1 MHFPLRGNGVES
13 PPVRLPFPVLI
24 FLPIA
29 RLAPGAEAPAPV
41 PPPAVT
47 ARLSVPPAEI
57 NVIGDPV
64 TLTWHFSNAAP
75 KPMAFVWEA
84 CCRLNGRLTVSEGG
98 VDLPRIPPGPAAAH
112 AFAKPAIILPGRE
125 NAFESMLADWVDIR
139 RTGRYA
145 IRGAYVGVL
154 PEQKPPYPR
163 SVELWRGEAATTPV
177 DVALTSV
184 DDYLAQRERRAAQ
197 RGLHARVTGPAR
209 FPAAGELTLQLH
221 VRNTG
226 PAALAWQWP
235 LDADLWIVDA
245 TGRRIQRKP
254 TKPAGTEA
262 AVVLAT
268 GAEWSAPF
276 AVTTADLNGSPFGD
290 YRVFVD
296 FPGQGNRGRV
306 PAQPW
311 TVRWEL
317 DAAETA
323 ALLNAAAANANPR
336 NPPLRQLRQYLGPL
350 APVLAAVPESSLTP
364 PGAALRRQLQLAAC
378 LVELPVRIGR
388 ITLPFTVSAGGSWRC
403 PEPLV
408 TRCAPGDL
416 REQVR
421 AVVGVRRHLNAE
433 FDAQLQPGATT
444 TAADLRLAATDLAD
458 LENGWAAPPRLIGL
472 VAPGN
477 VPGAVT
483 FPRRPAPANGVL
495 RLSAGGDAGLRATV
509 AWSTDGQP
517 AAADRWPAWSERTLA
532 APADF
537 EAHLASRVQG
547 TPQLVIVAD
556 ARLPWRTLQP
566 WLEPVLQR
574 GWQAEL
580 VTRE

>member
-1 MHFPLRGNGVES
+1 MRG
-13 PPVRLPFPVLI
+13 
-24 FLPIA
+24 
-29 RLAPGAEAPAPV
+29 APGADTA
-41 PPPAVT
+41 AVT
-47 ARLSVPPAEI
+47 ARLSIPPAEI

-139 RTGRYA
+139 RTGHYA
-145 IRGAYVGVL
+145 VRGTYVGVL

-163 SVELWRGEAATTPV
+163 SVELWRGEAATAPV
-177 DVALTSV
+177 EVALTSV
-184 DDYLAQRERRAAQ
+184 DDYLAQRAARVAQ
-197 RGLHARVTGPAR
+197 GGLDARVTGPAR
-209 FPAAGELTLQLH
+209 VPATGELTLQVR
-221 VRNTG
+221 VRNAGRT
-226 PAALAWQWP
+226 ALAWRWP

-245 TGRRIQRKP
+245 AGRRIQRKP
-254 TKPAGTEA
+254 TNPAGVETE
-262 AVVLAT
+262 VMLAP

-276 AVTTADLNGSPFGD
+276 AITAADLNGGPFGD

-296 FPGQGNRGRV
+296 FPAQGDRTRV

-311 TVRWEL
+311 AVRWDLAPSE
-317 DAAETA
+317 AA
-323 ALLNAAAANANPR
+323 ALLNAAAAGNNPR
-336 NPPLRQLRQYLGPL
+336 NPPLRLLRQYLGPL
-350 APVLAAVPESSLTP
+350 APVLAAIPAGALTP
-364 PGAALRRQLQLAAC
+364 AAEPLRRQLQLAAC
-378 LVELPVRIGR
+378 LVELPVRAGR
-388 ITLPFTVSAGGSWRC
+388 ITLPVAVAAGATWRC
-403 PEPLV
+403 TEPIVGRCTPED
-408 TRCAPGDL
+408 A

-433 FDAQLQPGATT
+433 CDVQLAPDAMATV
-444 TAADLRLAATDLAD
+444 ADLRQTAAELGELVSD
-458 LENGWAAPPRLIGL
+458 WAAPPRVIGA

-477 VPGAVT
+477 VPGAVN

-495 RLSAGGDAGLRATV
+495 RLTGAGPGLRATI
-509 AWSTDGQP
+509 AWSADGQTSAP
-517 AAADRWPAWSERTLA
+517 TGWPDWAEKGLA
-532 APADF
+532 SPADF
-537 EAHLASRVQG
+537 DAHLGARVQG
-547 TPQLVIVAD
+547 TPQLVIIAD
-556 ARLPWRTLQP
+556 PGLVWRTLQP

-580 VTRE
+580 IIPE

>member
-1 MHFPLRGNGVES
+1 MRVWFPISLLLV
-13 PPVRLPFPVLI
+13 V
-24 FLPIA
+24 A
-29 RLAPGAEAPAPV
+29 RCAPGADA
-41 PPPAVT
+41 PAVT
-47 ARLSVPPAEI
+47 ARLSTPPAEI

-145 IRGAYVGVL
+145 IRGSYVGVL

-163 SVELWRGEAATTPV
+163 SIELWRGEAATAAV

-184 DDYLAQRERRAAQ
+184 EDYLAQRVSRAAQ
-197 RGLHARVTGPAR
+197 RGLDARVTGPAR
-209 FPAAGELTLQLH
+209 FPATGELILQLH

-226 PAALAWQWP
+226 SAPLAWQWP

-254 TKPAGTEA
+254 TKPAGADETVTVA
-262 AVVLAT
+262 P
-268 GAEWSAPF
+268 GAEWSTPF
-276 AVTTADLNGSPFGD
+276 NVTAADLNGSPFGD

-296 FPGQGNRGRV
+296 FPPQDDRGRV

-311 TVRWEL
+311 PIRWEL
-317 DAAETA
+317 GSGETA
-323 ALLNAAAANANPR
+323 ALLNAAAGSANPR
-336 NPPLRQLRQYLGPL
+336 NPPLRLLRQYLGPL
-350 APVLAAVPESSLTP
+350 APVLAAVPESTLSAAAL
-364 PGAALRRQLQLAAC
+364 ALRRQLQLAAS
-378 LVELPVRIGR
+378 LVDLPVRTGR
-388 ITLPFTVSAGGSWRC
+388 ITLPVTVSAGGVWRC
-403 PEPLV
+403 TEPRV
-408 TRCAPGDL
+408 TRHAPGEP
-416 REQVR
+416 REQLR
-421 AVVGVRRHLNAE
+421 AVVGVSRHLNAE
-433 FDAQLQPGATT
+433 FDIQLWPEPTATV
-444 TAADLRLAATDLAD
+444 ADLRTAAAALGGQDS
-458 LENGWAAPPRLIGL
+458 GWAAPPRLLGV
-472 VAPGN
+472 VAAGN

-483 FPRRPAPANGVL
+483 FPRQPAPANAVL
-495 RLSAGGDAGLRATV
+495 RLTADGSGLRATA

-517 AAADRWPAWSERTLA
+517 AAPDRWRAWGERTLPT
-532 APADF
+532 PAEF
-537 EAHLASRVQG
+537 ESYVASQGQG

-556 ARLPWRTLQP
+556 ARVPWRTLRA

-580 VTRE
+580 IAPE